1 MKKYN
6 KDSFNI
12 KTLREW
18 TMFITDLVFIGICFI
33 LSVILGQAYMLDNGV
48 SRTIIENAFIAL
60 PVALALF
67 FVSFVAFRV
76 NKVVWRYARGRDYL
90 RLVFACAVATAV
102 FALIDQLL
110 GGWVSGEVVKPG
122 EEGSIQ
128 MLKAYPVYIN
138 VGFTTMGVTVV
149 YRLFYEMIY
158 AKLKDKALPKQRK
171 RTMIVGAG
179 YTASA
184 ILEELARAGSIY
196 KPVCLVDDDPDK
208 QGRILHD
215 IEVVGTTKEIP
226 RLARKYD
233 VACIIFAIPSIN
245 PQARQTILAT
255 CMQTGCQLKVLPY
268 LSEMIANVDLVG
280 QAKEINIGDLLGR
293 EQISFNDSGVKGYI
307 EDKVCMITGGGGSI
321 GSELV
326 RQIVKY
332 KPRRIIVLDV
342 YENCAYSI
350 QQEILR
356 NYGSDYD
363 LNVEIASITDYGKMK
378 DLFEQ
383 YHPQIIFHAAAHKHV
398 PLMETNPEE
407 AVKNNVFG
415 TLNVVKLSY
424 EYGVKKFIMIS
435 TDKAVNPTNVMG
447 ATKRCCEK
455 IIEMFSQKYGNS
467 GTEFAAVRFGNV
479 LGSNGSVIPLFRE
492 QIRNGGPV
500 TVTHPEIIRYFM
512 TIPEA
517 VSLVLQAGA
526 YAHGGEV
533 FVLDMGE
540 PVKIVTLAENMIRMM
555 GYTPYEDIQI
565 KFTGLRPGEKLY
577 EELLMKEEGLR
588 KTDNNKI
595 FIGKQATI
603 DIDAFMA
610 DLEEMRAICNTN
622 DKEKV
627 IEKLKVLVPTFHHDT
642 AYLELMRQKELQY
655 QREYSGEHAE
665 AAEIV
670 GEQAVAEKEEDK
682 KSDSDKKEAEELFGA
697 AAETT
702 ATDEAEIAAQPVVEI
717 EAETKPAKEQK
728 PAKKAVKKTT
738 AKKSA
743 TTSTKKTAKK

>member
-1 MKKYN
+1 MKKFN
-6 KDSFNI
+6 KDNFNI
-12 KTLREW
+12 RTLREW
-18 TMFITDLVFIGICFI
+18 TMFITDIVFIGICFI
-33 LSVILGQAYMLDNGV
+33 MSVVLGQAYMLEDGV
-48 SRTIIENAFIAL
+48 SKTIITNAFIAL
-60 PVALALF
+60 PVALVLF
-67 FVSFVAFRV
+67 FVSFVIFRV

-90 RLVFACAVATAV
+90 RLVFACAVATIAFV
-102 FALIDQLL
+102 IIDQFL
-110 GGWVSGEVVKPG
+110 GGWVSGEIAVAG
-122 EEGSIQ
+122 EESGKK
-128 MLKAYPVYIN
+128 MLKAYPVYFNI
-138 VGFTTMGVTVV
+138 GFTSLGVTVI

-196 KPVCLVDDDPDK
+196 RPVCLVDDDPDK
-208 QGRILHD
+208 QGRIIHD
-215 IEVVGTTKEIP
+215 IPVVGTTKEIP

-245 PQARQTILAT
+245 PQARQSILAT

-293 EQISFNDSGVKGYI
+293 EQISFNDVGVKSYI

-342 YENCAYSI
+342 YENCAYTI

-447 ATKRCCEK
+447 ATKRCCEE

-492 QIRNGGPV
+492 QIKNGGPV

-533 FVLDMGE
+533 FILDMGE
-540 PVKIVTLAENMIRMM
+540 PVKIVTLAENMIKMM
-555 GYTPYEDIQI
+555 GYKPYEDIQI

-577 EELLMKEEGLR
+577 EELLMKEEGLK

-595 FIGKQATI
+595 FIGKQMTI
-603 DIDAFMA
+603 DTDKFTK
-610 DLEEMRAICNTN
+610 DLEEMREICATN
-622 DKEKV
+622 DKSRV

-642 AYLELMRQKELQY
+642 AYLELMMQKELQY
-655 QREYSGEHAE
+655 QKEYSSEHKQAEEILGEAATAQSE
-665 AAEIV
+665 TTQSEADKADAAEII
-670 GEQAVAEKEEDK
+670 G
-682 KSDSDKKEAEELFGA
+682 
-697 AAETT
+697 AAET
-702 ATDEAEIAAQPVVEI
+702 VVSE
-717 EAETKPAKEQK
+717 EQSKAVVSEEKTEKKKKVSKPA
-728 PAKKAVKKTT
+728 AKKTT
-738 AKKSA
+738 EKKASAKKSA
-743 TTSTKKTAKK
+743 TKKDSAK

>member
-1 MKKYN
+1 MKKFN
-6 KDSFNI
+6 KDNFNI
-12 KTLREW
+12 RTLREW
-18 TMFITDLVFIGICFI
+18 TMFITDIVFIGICFI
-33 LSVILGQAYMLDNGV
+33 MSVVLGQAYMLEDGV
-48 SRTIIENAFIAL
+48 SKTIITNAFIAL
-60 PVALALF
+60 PVALVLF
-67 FVSFVAFRV
+67 FVSFVIFRV

-90 RLVFACAVATAV
+90 RLVFACAVATIAFV
-102 FALIDQLL
+102 IIDQFL
-110 GGWVSGEVVKPG
+110 GGWVSGEIAVAG
-122 EEGSIQ
+122 EESGKK
-128 MLKAYPVYIN
+128 MLKAYPVYFNI
-138 VGFTTMGVTVV
+138 GFTSLGVTVI

-196 KPVCLVDDDPDK
+196 RPVCLVDDDPDK
-208 QGRILHD
+208 QGRIIHD
-215 IEVVGTTKEIP
+215 IPVVGTTKEIP

-245 PQARQTILAT
+245 PQARQSILAT

-293 EQISFNDSGVKGYI
+293 EQISFNDVGVKSYI

-342 YENCAYSI
+342 YENCAYTI

-447 ATKRCCEK
+447 ATKRCCEE

-492 QIRNGGPV
+492 QIKNGGPV

-533 FVLDMGE
+533 FILDMGE
-540 PVKIVTLAENMIRMM
+540 PVKIVTLAENMIKMM
-555 GYTPYEDIQI
+555 GYKPYEDIQI

-577 EELLMKEEGLR
+577 EELLMKEEGLK

-595 FIGKQATI
+595 FIGKQMTI
-603 DIDAFMA
+603 DTDKFTK
-610 DLEEMRAICNTN
+610 DLEEMREICATN
-622 DKEKV
+622 DKSRV

-642 AYLELMRQKELQY
+642 AYLELMMQKELQY
-655 QREYSGEHAE
+655 QREYSSEHKQAEEILGEAATAQSE
-665 AAEIV
+665 TTQSEADKADAAEIIGADETV
-670 GEQAVAEKEEDK
+670 VSEEQSKAVVSEEKTEK
-682 KSDSDKKEAEELFGA
+682 KKKVA
-697 AAETT
+697 
-702 ATDEAEIAAQPVVEI
+702 
-717 EAETKPAKEQK
+717 KPA
-728 PAKKAVKKTT
+728 AKKTT
-738 AKKSA
+738 EKKASAKKSA
-743 TTSTKKTAKK
+743 TKKDSAK

>member
-1 MKKYN
+1 MKKFN
-6 KDSFNI
+6 KDNFNI
-12 KTLREW
+12 RTLREW
-18 TMFITDLVFIGICFI
+18 TMFITDIVFIGICFI
-33 LSVILGQAYMLDNGV
+33 MSVVLGQAYMLEDGV
-48 SRTIIENAFIAL
+48 SKTIITNAFIAL
-60 PVALALF
+60 PVALVLF
-67 FVSFVAFRV
+67 FVSFVIFRV

-90 RLVFACAVATAV
+90 RLVFACAVATIAFV
-102 FALIDQLL
+102 IIDQFL
-110 GGWVSGEVVKPG
+110 GGWVSGEIAVAG
-122 EEGSIQ
+122 EESGKK
-128 MLKAYPVYIN
+128 MLKAYPVYFNI
-138 VGFTTMGVTVV
+138 GFTSLGVTVI

-196 KPVCLVDDDPDK
+196 RPVCLVDDDPDK
-208 QGRILHD
+208 QGRIIHD
-215 IEVVGTTKEIP
+215 IPVVGTTKEIP

-245 PQARQTILAT
+245 PQARQSILAT

-293 EQISFNDSGVKGYI
+293 EQISFNDVGVKSYI

-342 YENCAYSI
+342 YENCAYTI

-447 ATKRCCEK
+447 ATKRCCEE

-492 QIRNGGPV
+492 QIKNGGPV

-533 FVLDMGE
+533 FILDMGE
-540 PVKIVTLAENMIRMM
+540 PVKIVTLAENMIKMM
-555 GYTPYEDIQI
+555 GYKPYEDIQI

-577 EELLMKEEGLR
+577 EELLMKEEGLK

-595 FIGKQATI
+595 FIGKQMTI
-603 DIDAFMA
+603 DTDKFTK
-610 DLEEMRAICNTN
+610 DLEEMREICATN
-622 DKEKV
+622 DKSRV

-642 AYLELMRQKELQY
+642 AYLELMMQKELQY
-655 QREYSGEHAE
+655 QREYSSEHKQAEEILGEAATAQSE
-665 AAEIV
+665 TTQREADKADAAEIIGADETV
-670 GEQAVAEKEEDK
+670 VSEEQSKAVVSEEKTEK
-682 KSDSDKKEAEELFGA
+682 KKKVA
-697 AAETT
+697 
-702 ATDEAEIAAQPVVEI
+702 
-717 EAETKPAKEQK
+717 KPA
-728 PAKKAVKKTT
+728 AKKTT
-738 AKKSA
+738 EKKASAKKSA
-743 TTSTKKTAKK
+743 TKKDSAK

>member
-1 MKKYN
+1 MKKFDR
-6 KDSFNI
+6 DSFNI
-12 KTLREW
+12 RTLREW
-18 TMFITDLVFIGICFI
+18 TMYIIDMVFIAICFFM
-33 LSVILGQAYMLDNGV
+33 SVILGQAYMLEDTV
-48 SRTIIENAFIAL
+48 SQTIIENAFKAMPIAML
-60 PVALALF
+60 LF
-67 FVSFVAFRV
+67 FVAFLILKV

-90 RLVFACAVATAV
+90 RVIFACILATIAFAALDQFVLNWVAA
-102 FALIDQLL
+102 
-110 GGWVSGEVVKPG
+110 EVVPK
-122 EEGSIQ
+122 EDIKV
-128 MLKAYPVYIN
+128 LKAYPVYFNIS
-138 VGFTTMGVTVV
+138 FSTICVTVM

-158 AKLKDKALPKQRK
+158 AKLKDRALPKQRK

-184 ILEELARAGSIY
+184 ILEELARSGSIY
-196 KPVCLVDDDPDK
+196 NPVCLVDDDPDK
-208 QGRILHD
+208 QGRIIHD
-215 IEVVGTTKEIP
+215 VPVVGTTKEIP

-233 VACIIFAIPSIN
+233 VSSIIFAIPSIN
-245 PQARQTILAT
+245 PQARQTILET

-268 LSEMIANVDLVG
+268 ISEMIANVDLVG

-293 EQISFNDSGVKGYI
+293 DQITFNDAGVKGYI

-332 KPRRIIVLDV
+332 NPRRIIVLDI
-342 YENCAYSI
+342 YENCAYTI

-363 LNVEIASITDYGKMK
+363 LNVEIASVTDYDKMK

-407 AVKNNVFG
+407 AVKNNVYG
-415 TLNVVKLSY
+415 TLNVVRLSY

-447 ATKRCCEK
+447 ATKRCCEE
-455 IIEMFSQKYGNS
+455 IIETYSQIYGNS
-467 GTEFAAVRFGNV
+467 RTEFAAVRFGNV

-492 QIRNGGPV
+492 QIKNGGPV

-540 PVKIVTLAENMIRMM
+540 PVKIVTLAENMIKMM
-555 GYTPYEDIQI
+555 GYKPYEDIQI

-595 FIGKQATI
+595 FIGKQMQI
-603 DIDAFMA
+603 DTDAFTKEL
-610 DLEEMRAICNTN
+610 DKMRVICNTN
-622 DKEKV
+622 DKQAV
-627 IEKLKVLVPTFHHDT
+627 IDELKVLVPTFRHDT
-642 AYLELMRQKELQY
+642 AYLELMKQKEAQY
-655 QREYSGEHAE
+655 QKEYSEEQAEE
-665 AAEIV
+665 AALISGVEKEDKQV
-670 GEQAVAEKEEDK
+670 SDEEEQAREIIPTAEESANAIAVKDK
-682 KSDSDKKEAEELFGA
+682 KNKE
-697 AAETT
+697 
-702 ATDEAEIAAQPVVEI
+702 
-717 EAETKPAKEQK
+717 
-728 PAKKAVKKTT
+728 VKKRS
-738 AKKSA
+738 KKS
-743 TTSTKKTAKK
+743 

>member
-1 MKKYN
+1 MKKFN
-6 KDSFNI
+6 KDNFNI
-12 KTLREW
+12 RTLREW
-18 TMFITDLVFIGICFI
+18 TMFITDIVFIGICFI
-33 LSVILGQAYMLDNGV
+33 MSVVLGQAYMLEDGV
-48 SRTIIENAFIAL
+48 SKTIITNAFIAL
-60 PVALALF
+60 PVALVLF
-67 FVSFVAFRV
+67 FVSFVIFRV

-90 RLVFACAVATAV
+90 RLVFACAVATIAFV
-102 FALIDQLL
+102 IIDQFL
-110 GGWVSGEVVKPG
+110 GGWVSGEISVAG
-122 EEGSIQ
+122 EESGKK
-128 MLKAYPVYIN
+128 MLKAYPVYFNI
-138 VGFTTMGVTVV
+138 GFTSLGVTVI

-196 KPVCLVDDDPDK
+196 RPVCLVDDDPDK
-208 QGRILHD
+208 QGRIIHD
-215 IEVVGTTKEIP
+215 IPVVGTTKEIP

-245 PQARQTILAT
+245 PQARQSILAT

-293 EQISFNDSGVKGYI
+293 EQISFNDVGVKSYI

-342 YENCAYSI
+342 YENCAYTI

-447 ATKRCCEK
+447 ATKRCCEE

-492 QIRNGGPV
+492 QIKNGGPV

-533 FVLDMGE
+533 FILDMGE
-540 PVKIVTLAENMIRMM
+540 PVKIVTLAENMIKMM
-555 GYTPYEDIQI
+555 GYKPYEDIQI

-577 EELLMKEEGLR
+577 EELLMKEEGLK

-595 FIGKQATI
+595 FIGKQMTI
-603 DIDAFMA
+603 DTDKFTK
-610 DLEEMRAICNTN
+610 DLEEMREICATN
-622 DKEKV
+622 DKSRV

-642 AYLELMRQKELQY
+642 AYLELMMQKELQY
-655 QREYSGEHAE
+655 QKEYSSEHKQAEEILGEAATAQSE
-665 AAEIV
+665 TTQSEADKADAAEIIGADETV
-670 GEQAVAEKEEDK
+670 VAEEQSKAVVSEEKTEK
-682 KSDSDKKEAEELFGA
+682 KKKVA
-697 AAETT
+697 
-702 ATDEAEIAAQPVVEI
+702 
-717 EAETKPAKEQK
+717 KPA
-728 PAKKAVKKTT
+728 AKKDY
-738 AKKSA
+738 
-743 TTSTKKTAKK
+743 

>member
-1 MKKYN
+1 MKKFN
-6 KDSFNI
+6 KDNFNI
-12 KTLREW
+12 RTLREW
-18 TMFITDLVFIGICFI
+18 TMFITDIVFIGICFI
-33 LSVILGQAYMLDNGV
+33 MSVVLGQAYMLEDGV
-48 SRTIIENAFIAL
+48 SKTIITNAFIAL
-60 PVALALF
+60 PVALVLF
-67 FVSFVAFRV
+67 FVSFVIFRV

-90 RLVFACAVATAV
+90 RLVFACAVATIAFV
-102 FALIDQLL
+102 IIDQFL
-110 GGWVSGEVVKPG
+110 GGWVSGEISVAG
-122 EEGSIQ
+122 EESGKK
-128 MLKAYPVYIN
+128 MLKAYPVYFNI
-138 VGFTTMGVTVV
+138 GFTSLGVTVI

-196 KPVCLVDDDPDK
+196 RPVCLVDDDPDK
-208 QGRILHD
+208 QGRIIHD
-215 IEVVGTTKEIP
+215 IPVVGTTKEIP

-245 PQARQTILAT
+245 PQARQSILAT

-293 EQISFNDSGVKGYI
+293 EQISFNDVGVKSYI

-342 YENCAYSI
+342 YENCAYTI

-447 ATKRCCEK
+447 ATKRCCEE

-492 QIRNGGPV
+492 QIKNGGPV

-533 FVLDMGE
+533 FILDMGE
-540 PVKIVTLAENMIRMM
+540 PVKIVTLAENMIKMM
-555 GYTPYEDIQI
+555 GYKPYEDIQI

-577 EELLMKEEGLR
+577 EELLMKEEGLK

-595 FIGKQATI
+595 FIGKQMTI
-603 DIDAFMA
+603 DTDKFTK
-610 DLEEMRAICNTN
+610 DLEEMREICATN
-622 DKEKV
+622 DKSRV

-642 AYLELMRQKELQY
+642 AYLELMMQKELQY
-655 QREYSGEHAE
+655 QREYSSEHKQAEEILGEAATAQSE
-665 AAEIV
+665 TTQSEADKADAAEIIGADETV
-670 GEQAVAEKEEDK
+670 VSEEQSKAVVSEEKTEK
-682 KSDSDKKEAEELFGA
+682 KKKVA
-697 AAETT
+697 
-702 ATDEAEIAAQPVVEI
+702 
-717 EAETKPAKEQK
+717 KPA
-728 PAKKAVKKTT
+728 AKKTT
-738 AKKSA
+738 EKKASANKSA
-743 TTSTKKTAKK
+743 TKKDSAK

>member
-1 MKKYN
+1 MKKFN
-6 KDSFNI
+6 KDSYNI
-12 KTLREW
+12 RTLREW
-18 TMFITDLVFIGICFI
+18 TMFIIDIVFIGICFI
-33 LSVILGQAYMLDNGV
+33 MSVVLGQAYMLDDGV
-48 SRTIIENAFIAL
+48 SRQIIENAFKAL
-60 PVALALF
+60 PVALILF
-67 FVSFVAFRV
+67 FLSFIVFKV

-90 RLVFACAVATAV
+90 RLVAACALATAV
-102 FALIDQLL
+102 FVVIDQFL
-110 GGWVSGEVVKPG
+110 GGWISGEVARPG
-122 EEGSIQ
+122 DGGTE
-128 MLKAYPVYIN
+128 MLIAYPVYIN
-138 VGFTTMGVTVV
+138 IGFTTLGITVC

-158 AKLKDKALPKQRK
+158 AKIKDKALPKQRK

-184 ILEELARAGSIY
+184 ILEELSRAGSIY

-208 QGRILHD
+208 QGRILND
-215 IEVVGTTKEIP
+215 IPVVGTTKEIP

-245 PQARQTILAT
+245 PQARQSILAT

-268 LSEMIANVDLVG
+268 LSEMISNVDLVG

-293 EQISFNDSGVKGYI
+293 AQITFNDAGVKGYI

-342 YENCAYSI
+342 YENCAYTI

-415 TLNVVKLSY
+415 TLNVVSLAY
-424 EYGVKKFIMIS
+424 EYGVEKFIMIS

-447 ATKRCCEK
+447 ATKRCCEE

-467 GTEFAAVRFGNV
+467 RTEFAAVRFGNV

-492 QIRNGGPV
+492 QIKKGGPV

-533 FVLDMGE
+533 FILDMGE
-540 PVKIVTLAENMIRMM
+540 PVKIITLAENMIKMM

-577 EELLMKEEGLR
+577 EELLMKEEGLK

-595 FIGKQATI
+595 FIGKQMTI
-603 DIDAFMA
+603 DTDKFTA
-610 DLEEMRAICNTN
+610 DLEDMRAICQTN

-655 QREYSGEHAE
+655 QKEYSEEH
-665 AAEIV
+665 
-670 GEQAVAEKEEDK
+670 
-682 KSDSDKKEAEELFGA
+682 KSDELKEAEEIAGESSAKEQEVLSADRKEAEELLGA
-697 AAETT
+697 ADNVNEKVENSASPEK
-702 ATDEAEIAAQPVVEI
+702 AAKE
-717 EAETKPAKEQK
+717 EKKSEKPA
-728 PAKKAVKKTT
+728 AKKKTT
-738 AKKSA
+738 RGKKQ
-743 TTSTKKTAKK
+743 

>member
-1 MKKYN
+1 MKKFN
-6 KDSFNI
+6 KDNYNI
-12 KTLREW
+12 RTLREW
-18 TMFITDLVFIGICFI
+18 TMFITDLVFVGICFI
-33 LSVILGQAYMLDNGV
+33 MSVILGQAYILDDSV
-48 SRTIIENAFIAL
+48 SRTIIEQAFIAL

-67 FVSFVAFRV
+67 FVCFVAFRV

-90 RLVFACAVATAV
+90 RLVFACAVATV
-102 FALIDQLL
+102 LFALIDQLL
-110 GGWVSGEVVKPG
+110 GDWVSGEVVKPG
-122 EEGSIQ
+122 EDGSKQI
-128 MLKAYPVYIN
+128 LKAYPVYIN
-138 VGFTTMGVTVV
+138 IGFTSTGVTVV

-158 AKLKDKALPKQRK
+158 AKIKDKALPKQRK

-184 ILEELARAGSIY
+184 ILEELGRAGSIY

-208 QGRILHD
+208 QGRIIHD
-215 IEVVGTTKEIP
+215 VAVVGTTKEIP

-245 PQARQTILAT
+245 PQTRQNILAT
-255 CMQTGCQLKVLPY
+255 CMKTGCQLKVLPY

-293 EQISFNDSGVKGYI
+293 EQISFNDAGVKGYI

-342 YENCAYSI
+342 YENCAYAI

-383 YHPQIIFHAAAHKHV
+383 YHPEIIFHAAAHKHV

-415 TLNVVKLSY
+415 TLNVVRLSY
-424 EYGVKKFIMIS
+424 EYGVRKFIMIS

-447 ATKRCCEK
+447 ATKRCCEE
-455 IIEMFSQKYGNS
+455 IIELFSQKYGNS
-467 GTEFAAVRFGNV
+467 RTEFAAVRFGNV

-492 QIRNGGPV
+492 QIKNGGPV

-533 FVLDMGE
+533 FILDMGE
-540 PVKIVTLAENMIRMM
+540 PVKIVTLAENMIKMM

-577 EELLMKEEGLR
+577 EELLMKEEGLK

-595 FIGKQATI
+595 FIGKQMTI
-603 DIDAFMA
+603 DA
-610 DLEEMRAICNTN
+610 DKFVNDLREMREICDTN
-622 DKEKV
+622 DKEAV
-627 IEKLKVLVPTFHHDT
+627 IEKLKELVPTFHHDT
-642 AYLELMRQKELQY
+642 AYLELMRQKEMQY
-655 QREYSGEHAE
+655 RKEYSEEHDAKDIIVAE
-665 AAEIV
+665 EDALLSEGDRAQAAELIV
-670 GEQAVAEKEEDK
+670 GEEQSAAIAKAVAPEKEEEKADK
-682 KSDSDKKEAEELFGA
+682 PGKN
-697 AAETT
+697 
-702 ATDEAEIAAQPVVEI
+702 
-717 EAETKPAKEQK
+717 ETKKPA
-728 PAKKAVKKTT
+728 AKKATAKKPAAKKTEKKTT
-738 AKKSA
+738 K
-743 TTSTKKTAKK
+743 

>member
-1 MKKYN
+1 MKKFN
-6 KDSFNI
+6 KDNFNI
-12 KTLREW
+12 RTLREW
-18 TMFITDLVFIGICFI
+18 TMFITDIVFIGICFI
-33 LSVILGQAYMLDNGV
+33 MSVVLGQAYMLEDGV
-48 SRTIIENAFIAL
+48 SKTIITNAFIAL
-60 PVALALF
+60 PVALVLF
-67 FVSFVAFRV
+67 FVSFVIFRV

-90 RLVFACAVATAV
+90 RLVFACAVATIAFV
-102 FALIDQLL
+102 IIDQFL
-110 GGWVSGEVVKPG
+110 GGWVSGEIAVAG
-122 EEGSIQ
+122 EESGKK
-128 MLKAYPVYIN
+128 MLKAYPVYFNI
-138 VGFTTMGVTVV
+138 GFTSLGVTVI

-196 KPVCLVDDDPDK
+196 RPVCLVDDDPDK
-208 QGRILHD
+208 QGRIIHD
-215 IEVVGTTKEIP
+215 IPVVGTTKEIP

-245 PQARQTILAT
+245 PQARQSILAT

-293 EQISFNDSGVKGYI
+293 EQISFNDVGVKSYI

-342 YENCAYSI
+342 YENCAYTI

-447 ATKRCCEK
+447 ATKRCCEE

-492 QIRNGGPV
+492 QIKNGGPV

-533 FVLDMGE
+533 FILDMGE
-540 PVKIVTLAENMIRMM
+540 PVKIVTLAENMIKMM
-555 GYTPYEDIQI
+555 GYKPYEDIQI

-577 EELLMKEEGLR
+577 EELLMKEEGLK

-595 FIGKQATI
+595 FIGKQMTI
-603 DIDAFMA
+603 DTDKFTK
-610 DLEEMRAICNTN
+610 DLEEMREICATN
-622 DKEKV
+622 DKSRV

-642 AYLELMRQKELQY
+642 AYLELMMQKELQY
-655 QREYSGEHAE
+655 QREYSSEHKQAEEILGEAATAQSE
-665 AAEIV
+665 TTQSETDKADAAEIIGADETV
-670 GEQAVAEKEEDK
+670 VSEEQSKAVVSEEKTEK
-682 KSDSDKKEAEELFGA
+682 KKKVA
-697 AAETT
+697 
-702 ATDEAEIAAQPVVEI
+702 
-717 EAETKPAKEQK
+717 KPA
-728 PAKKAVKKTT
+728 AKKTT
-738 AKKSA
+738 EKKASAKKSA
-743 TTSTKKTAKK
+743 TKKDSAK

>member
-1 MKKYN
+1 MKKFN
-6 KDSFNI
+6 KDNFNI
-12 KTLREW
+12 RTLREW
-18 TMFITDLVFIGICFI
+18 TMFITDIVFIGICFI
-33 LSVILGQAYMLDNGV
+33 MSVVLGQAYMLEDGV
-48 SRTIIENAFIAL
+48 SKTIITNAFIAL
-60 PVALALF
+60 PVALVLF
-67 FVSFVAFRV
+67 FVSFVIFRV

-90 RLVFACAVATAV
+90 RLVFACAVATIAFV
-102 FALIDQLL
+102 IIDQFL
-110 GGWVSGEVVKPG
+110 GGWVSGEISVAG
-122 EEGSIQ
+122 EESGKK
-128 MLKAYPVYIN
+128 MLKAYPVYFNI
-138 VGFTTMGVTVV
+138 GFTSLGVTVI

-196 KPVCLVDDDPDK
+196 RPVCLVDDDPDK
-208 QGRILHD
+208 QGRIIHD
-215 IEVVGTTKEIP
+215 IPVVGTTKEIP

-245 PQARQTILAT
+245 PQARQSILAT

-293 EQISFNDSGVKGYI
+293 EQISFNDVGVKSYI

-342 YENCAYSI
+342 YENCAYTI

-447 ATKRCCEK
+447 ATKRCCEE

-492 QIRNGGPV
+492 QIKNGGPV

-533 FVLDMGE
+533 FILDMGE
-540 PVKIVTLAENMIRMM
+540 PVKIVTLAENMIKMM
-555 GYTPYEDIQI
+555 GYKPYEDIQI

-577 EELLMKEEGLR
+577 EELLMKEEGLK

-595 FIGKQATI
+595 FIGKQMTI
-603 DIDAFMA
+603 DTDKFTK
-610 DLEEMRAICNTN
+610 DLEEMREICATN
-622 DKEKV
+622 DKSRV

-642 AYLELMRQKELQY
+642 AYLELMMQKELQY
-655 QREYSGEHAE
+655 QKEYSSEHKQAEEILGEAATAQSE
-665 AAEIV
+665 TTQSEADKADAAEIIGADETV
-670 GEQAVAEKEEDK
+670 VAEEQSKAVVSEEKTEK
-682 KSDSDKKEAEELFGA
+682 KKKVA
-697 AAETT
+697 
-702 ATDEAEIAAQPVVEI
+702 
-717 EAETKPAKEQK
+717 KPA
-728 PAKKAVKKTT
+728 AKKTT
-738 AKKSA
+738 EKKASAKKSA
-743 TTSTKKTAKK
+743 TKKDSAK